1 MPDRVVDHE
10 ARRQITELA
19 ATLMALK
26 ERIDREGMANAAA
39 LNALA
44 DRVSKGEVIDATHGQ
59 RLALIGMGAASMF
72 SALGGVVVWLVGKAF
87 GGGP

>member
-1 MPDRVVDHE
+1 
-10 ARRQITELA
+10 
-19 ATLMALK
+19 MALR
-26 ERIDREGMANAAA
+26 ERIDREGQANAA
-39 LNALA
+39 ALA